1 LCVKFIEALASGKYW
16 LAQAAARCPWHPAE
30 RRLVCIAVDSA
41 VHLSQVGHFPPF
53 DRSNCMQQT
62 RARAQ
67 SATTPRRDSNTP
79 DTSPLEHRCQTR
91 VQVASSTSP
100 FVRDRPV
107 DRLATELGTLCPPP
121 SLIGLACNPYTLAL
135 VFACVMVLGALL
147 YSPFAWLFSS
157 CAVRTRRAFLPVAL
171 CGLPISLAQTKRAC
185 PLPPH
190 PLVGFFCI
198 CVFRLSLRGELSY
211 SSSRRRLHCL
221 TSR

>member
-1 LCVKFIEALASGKYW
+1 MCVKFIEALASGKYW

-91 VQVASSTSP
+91 VQVASATSP
-100 FVRDRPV
+100 LRTRSPSRSTRPS
-107 DRLATELGTLCPPP
+107 LATELGTLCPPP
-121 SLIGLACNPYTLAL
+121 PRS
-135 VFACVMVLGALL
+135 
-147 YSPFAWLFSS
+147 AWLATRTLLRSS
-157 CAVRTRRAFLPVAL
+157 LRASWCLEPSCILLLLGFFPVAL
-171 CGLPISLAQTKRAC
+171 CGLAGLFFQLRSADC
-185 PLPPH
+185 P
-190 PLVGFFCI
+190 
-198 CVFRLSLRGELSY
+198 S
-211 SSSRRRLHCL
+211 RLHRPSGPVPSPPPPCRVL
-221 TSR
+221 LYLRFPAVFAR